1 MKNNRKKISTNLPSA
16 VLNEATKLSGLS
28 QTAAIIEGLQE
39 LIKREKR
46 LRLINLEGK
55 LEIKW
60 NAKVSRER
68 P

>member
-1 MKNNRKKISTNLPSA
+1 MKSSRKKISTNLPSA
-16 VLNEATKLSGLS
+16 VLSEATKLSGLS
-28 QTAAIIEGLQE
+28 QTAAIIEGLHE

-55 LEIKW
+55 LKISW
-60 NAKVSRER
+60 NVKASRAR